1 MKSNGKFADLLK
13 RVLQRRQLYLLLA
26 LPLVYLIIFSYI
38 PMFGVQIAFKNYT
51 PARGIWGSE
60 WVGFKYFI
68 RFFKSYQFTGI
79 IRNTLIV

>member
-38 PMFGVQIAFKNYT
+38 PMFGVQNVRIDRSHAVVQGQRSTYT
-51 PARGIWGSE
+51 VHLGSGIVHHGNN
-60 WVGFKYFI
+60 I
-68 RFFKSYQFTGI
+68 
-79 IRNTLIV
+79 